1 MLSRCVRVA
10 PSCRPAP
17 ASPIALTSSSTIVI
31 STCSSTATTAM
42 QVPEL
47 LVERVDGHSS
57 ATQGAVARLLSAIL
71 KYDEYREMMERVD
84 LLEPLLSALKSSS
97 TDTKVNAVATIAT
110 LTVNESGRDKL
121 RRSGG
126 LVALIDVLL
135 SATGEKLQEVTC
147 EVLANMCEDQTDD
160 WRQMAQNGATF
171 ALVGMLS
178 SRTQSLQEAA
188 LTLLA
193 ILCSHDECRDQV
205 ADAGCM
211 PALCVLLAS
220 SRPSVQAPALAL
232 SQELCS
238 SRVACM
244 TLLECG
250 AAAPIAAMLGSAAA
264 ANTEI
269 AAATLECLQALSAA
283 GLSQT
288 QTAVRN
294 AGVVPCLIQ
303 LMSHSSPRVSQPA
316 ASLVSIL
323 CPGDVQASEQLFES
337 GGLVMLADELQSGQE
352 HKQLQARSALAQLA

>member
-1 MLSRCVRVA
+1 MDNDAALARALAEQWNAEEAEADDGAGSDDEGVTGAKKKEWASDAATTNCFLSDVKFSVVNRKHHCRYCGQIFVDDVCKKKTRIPSMGYTEAVRVCDICYDQIERGDPVCIA
-10 PSCRPAP
+10 KQVALLRSESESQWQQGAKALADW
-17 ASPIALTSSSTIVI
+17 ASMDPQFATSGIVHAIDALK
-31 STCSSTATTAM
+31 
-42 QVPEL
+42 VPEL

-193 ILCSHDECRDQV
+193 IL
-205 ADAGCM
+205 
-211 PALCVLLAS
+211 
-220 SRPSVQAPALAL
+220 SR
-232 SQELCS
+232 
-238 SRVACM
+238 
-244 TLLECG
+244 TT
-250 AAAPIAAMLGSAAA
+250 SAATRSPMRA
-264 ANTEI
+264 ACPRSVCCSRRR
-269 AAATLECLQALSAA
+269 APVCRRPPSPCRKSSA
-283 GLSQT
+283 
-288 QTAVRN
+288 
-294 AGVVPCLIQ
+294 
-303 LMSHSSPRVSQPA
+303 PRGSRA
-316 ASLVSIL
+316 
-323 CPGDVQASEQLFES
+323 
-337 GGLVMLADELQSGQE
+337 
-352 HKQLQARSALAQLA
+352 